1 MATFSFQSNQ
11 IHPPLQMLRRKKG
24 VKSKIWACRS
34 LNIGSVCVFIFVFVF
49 LKSKIWACRSLNIG
63 LFPCDSEYVSR
74 TAASF
79 QLVALNLSNLGNTCC
94 LSKNVTNLISRYQHI
109 YCGRHRTFSGAF
121 PPHYFSWFM
130 GFFCSSSHIGLIQF
144 AWLSE
149 SRIAKTHLQF
159 SIQSKGEIIG
169 NNGNLQK
176 RACRRNS
183 NVSCVPII

>member
-1 MATFSFQSNQ
+1 MSQSQYWIAPLRLGVRKSHCSFFPSRRIESLQSGEYLLSIEKCNKSNFKISTF
-11 IHPPLQMLRRKKG
+11 IL
-24 VKSKIWACRS
+24 W
-34 LNIGSVCVFIFVFVF
+34 
-49 LKSKIWACRSLNIG
+49 
-63 LFPCDSEYVSR
+63 
-74 TAASF
+74 
-79 QLVALNLSNLGNTCC
+79 
-94 LSKNVTNLISRYQHI
+94 
-109 YCGRHRTFSGAF
+109 HRTFSGAF